1 MDHSNVHSIETSPTA
16 VYEMPMPTE
25 EDTHLRLAM
34 IDDLKLFLATAPT
47 NWNQDSPIKQFTLP
61 TGEHISCVLWGK
73 LFHITGT
80 DIVRSLM
87 FRFHAF
93 GRPISN
99 LKKFEEGIFSD
110 LRNLKP
116 GTDACLEEPKSD
128 FLDLLYKNRCIRTQK
143 KQKVFYWYSVPHD
156 RLFLDALERD
166 LKREKMGV
174 EPTSVALAH
183 PAKSISLDTTQ
194 ELFDDLRKS
203 LCLSS
208 TDVYNESLFAGG
220 LCTEPN
226 MLQSRPPPRR
236 PNEPIMSWSPPIMI
250 NIENNLATSGQ
261 QANGTWLP
269 VNNTEMIHTSPIA
282 KGSGMILPSSAISSV
297 SDSQLPVEPQKHF
310 SPPLVPSQ
318 MPRHHQAKSFHRH
331 AHSVSSALSA
341 DESLDSFDDSRSTES
356 RITVSPPHEI
366 SPMLLTMTN
375 RNQLAFERSAGIDPI
390 ANEFNRLQLANRS
403 TSESSSSTSSGP
415 SDPNTVRKSTALFGM
430 FSLFEGSPSYKQRRR
445 RSTSIS
451 IPQLPSQSPPTS
463 NDALFS
469 RQYPRAAYTHNR
481 STSQPNF
488 GMMHDTFQQ
497 QHGNPNHATSFS
509 LSTGS
514 HQFGRNDIMS
524 YTNNEESGSNSLN
537 RSYIC
542 PIPSCARLFKRLEHL
557 KRHLRTHTM
566 ERPYVCSVCG
576 KRFSRSDNLAQH
588 KKTHER
594 RRERGLN
601 KPPKIGNED
610 GDDKP
615 YENEETKDTS
625 YVLQTS
631 NITSGTSQRGY
642 SSKRRRGVLAHEEAS
657 TIMDNRNVDNDVY
670 QSRPSN
676 NPLLEDIKQPKS
688 GK

>member
-1 MDHSNVHSIETSPTA
+1 MDHSNVHSIETSPNA
-16 VYEMPMPTE
+16 LYEMPMPTD
-25 EDTHLRLAM
+25 EDMHMRLAM

-61 TGEHISCVLWGK
+61 TGEHISCVIWGK

-93 GRPISN
+93 GRPVIN

-116 GTDACLEEPKSD
+116 GTDACLEEPKSE

-208 TDVYNESLFAGG
+208 TDVYNENLFSGG

-226 MLQSRPPPRR
+226 ILQDRPSLRR
-236 PNEPIMSWSPPIMI
+236 QNEAIMSWSPPVMM
-250 NIENNLATSGQ
+250 NIDNNPASSGQ
-261 QANGTWLP
+261 QINSSWLP
-269 VNNTEMIHTSPIA
+269 VNNADMVNVSSAAER
-282 KGSGMILPSSAISSV
+282 SGMILPSAITSGSV
-297 SDSQLPVEPQKHF
+297 PSLQAEPQKHF

-318 MPRHHQAKSFHRH
+318 MPRHPQAKSFHRH
-331 AHSVSSALSA
+331 AHSVSSVLSA
-341 DESLDSFDDSRSTES
+341 DESIESFDESRSTGS
-356 RITVSPPHEI
+356 RNTISPPQEI
-366 SPMLLTMTN
+366 SPLLLSMTN
-375 RNQLAFERSAGIDPI
+375 QNQLAYERSAGIDPI

-403 TSESSSSTSSGP
+403 TSDSSSSTSPGP
-415 SDPNTVRKSTALFGM
+415 ADSNSLRKSTALFGM

-451 IPQLPSQSPPTS
+451 IPQPPNRSPPTP
-463 NDALFS
+463 NDAVFS
-469 RQYPRAAYTHNR
+469 RQYPRATYTHNR
-481 STSQPNF
+481 SSSQPNF
-488 GMMHDTFQQ
+488 GIMHTSVQE
-497 QHGNPNHATSFS
+497 QHGHQNHQESYS
-509 LSTGS
+509 LSSSS
-514 HQFGRNDIMS
+514 HQFGRNDLI
-524 YTNNEESGSNSLN
+524 THANNEESGSNSLN

-566 ERPYVCSVCG
+566 ERPYVCSICG

-588 KKTHER
+588 KKTHDR
-594 RRERGLN
+594 RRERGLV
-601 KPPKIGNED
+601 KTPKSNNENG
-610 GDDKP
+610 GDEANNDDL
-615 YENEETKDTS
+615 KDPS
-625 YVLQTS
+625 YVLKS
-631 NITSGTSQRGY
+631 SDITEGPSRRGH
-642 SSKRRRGVLAHEEAS
+642 SSKRRRGILGHEDS
-657 TIMDNRNVDNDVY
+657 DRRVNDRNIDNNEYEPVSSND
-670 QSRPSN
+670 
-676 NPLLEDIKQPKS
+676 PLLEDIKQPNS